1 MLDACVKNYSCP
13 IIIQAYTIGHHSI
26 QAACKQDDAFFWQ
39 EENRYRQDYAY
50 APYAEMAVVL
60 YKHEIEETMFTRVNK
75 LYQEFLFLQKKQ
87 WFTGEIFATP
97 PLIYKM
103 YDKYRYNIVLK
114 GTWLRSFLENAFV
127 ELDIR
132 TRGFKIDWLPE
143 NIV

>member
-1 MLDACVKNYSCP
+1 MQPKNWKPDVVIVVRADSSLSIPDWKVAEHCYHMLDACVKNYSCP

-87 WFTGEIFATP
+87 
-97 PLIYKM
+97 
-103 YDKYRYNIVLK
+103 
-114 GTWLRSFLENAFV
+114 
-127 ELDIR
+127 
-132 TRGFKIDWLPE
+132 
-143 NIV
+143 